1 MYYRRKLI
9 LALFEAFGGFLTAK
23 QFQKYLFL
31 VTRKQEVKSFDFIPY
46 YYGCFS
52 FQANQDMSTLAK
64 LGYLEIVESS
74 TGRIVNLKNSSGY
87 MSELSL
93 FDQIAVNEIKLDFG
107 EMSQADLIRF
117 TYVNYPYFATKSVIA
132 KDILTPEELAKVDRQ
147 KRVYEVPTLF
157 TIGYEGKSLELY
169 INSLIL
175 NDVRVLCDV
184 RKNAYSQKYGFSK
197 SQLEKACKGVNI
209 GYIHIPELGIESDKR
224 QNLCSQQDYDHLFDI
239 YEKTTLVNNWEY
251 VLKVREL
258 IDTYGR
264 IALTCFEKDPR
275 QCHRSRIAAALMGL
289 PSRKYNLKLL

>member
-74 TGRIVNLKNSSGY
+74 TGRIVHLKNSSGY

-107 EMSQADLIRF
+107 EMSEEDLIRF